1 MNPPRLIAL
10 NTIYIPDLDFSR
22 AVYTFNYSLSSHRYM
37 IGISNLNMLQ
47 TECLDFPPKPLPP
60 AVFPI
65 TLLPV
70 ALTKLAPSI
79 HSLRANLVDYT
90 FQIHPEPDHFSVPL
104 CWHQAPSH
112 HHHKLGFGQH
122 FLTVL
127 PTSTWPPALSQS
139 SQTAVLSRRQRLS
152 LCSELLLSFPAPSED
167 ELKASLPTARPCS
180 QALHVP
186 PLSALILRPPH
197 APPLTPAPPIHQTLH
212 THSYPRACVTATLH
226 FSPAIFPYFVFIH
239 PFKEKK
245 MF

>member
-37 IGISNLNMLQ
+37 IGISNLNMLR

-167 ELKASLPTARPCS
+167 ELKASLPTASRAVRLSMSLHS
-180 QALHVP
+180 QLSF
-186 PLSALILRPPH
+186 SALRMPLRSH
-197 APPLTPAPPIHQTLH
+197 QLLLFTKHSTHIPIPGH
-212 THSYPRACVTATLH
+212 V
-226 FSPAIFPYFVFIH
+226 
-239 PFKEKK
+239 
-245 MF
+245 